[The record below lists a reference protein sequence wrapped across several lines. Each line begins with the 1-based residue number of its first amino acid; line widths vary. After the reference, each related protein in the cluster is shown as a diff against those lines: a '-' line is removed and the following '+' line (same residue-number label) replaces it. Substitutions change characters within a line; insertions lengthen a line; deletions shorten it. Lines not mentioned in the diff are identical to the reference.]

1 MGLNFAR
8 VIISVGMSFAAVWW
22 TIFIS
27 SRRVFRGFVR
37 SPSFLG
43 RYCAALEVSWPGRG
57 CNRGLALICGGT
69 QFRVRTSFLD
79 MLILCSNGCG
89 MAFLIVGIFLGRGTR
104 IDAAV
109 AAIVANAVY

>member
-8 VIISVGMSFAAVWW
+8 VIISVGMSFAAVLGAV
-22 TIFIS
+22 FIS
-27 SRRVFRGFVR
+27 RRRVFRGFVR

-69 QFRVRTSFLD
+69 QFRARTSFLD

-89 MAFLIVGIFLGRGTR
+89 MAFLTVGIFLDRGTH
-104 IDAAV
+104 IDAPV
-109 AAIVANAVY
+109 AAIVSD